1 MDDRQNQIGS
11 FIKKQREKNKLSQNK
26 LAELLYK
33 DRTVIS
39 KWENDK
45 LTPSINDIISL
56 SKIFNISIEELL
68 SGKEITDDNKNEIH
82 TNFNN
87 YLIKQNNKL
96 KKLKLLTLILFLI
109 VLIVLIGFF
118 LYYFYNSYK
127 TTKVFRVYGE
137 TENYTLDTSL
147 LIITRERS
155 YLKLGNISDM
165 NGKEIKY
172 IKLYYVTDDGKEKI
186 IFEGEPNDV
195 LTDFTGYD
203 SGINFGNI
211 KKLKDNLYISFDA
224 GKKLK
229 MKLNL
234 QQDFVN
240 DSLIFKD
247 VAPITTGDIENN
259 RNLYEPP
266 KKILKN
272 FKCND
277 TMCEK
282 NIDDFT
288 LYYDIQS
295 EMFFVQTD
303 NELIEY
309 DVSNDV
315 FVYYNNNEK
324 SKITNFTVEHEK
336 MNCFTKKCDEEKN
349 IYNYYM
355 KYINEYL

>member
-1 MDDRQNQIGS
+1 MDDRQNKIGS

-118 LYYFYNSYK
+118 LYYFYNSYR

-224 GKKLK
+224 SKTLK